1 MSGLLCF
8 SLPDSKEIVKKF
20 GNWTNEILNNEAF
33 FVSNFN
39 KSKRFFFRE
48 DESSNSFDTE
58 LTKWEGNATDT
69 KEQYKSKVNEF
80 IQFCQEDESRKVVLS
95 RNAWTQIPINNV
107 VSIFENLV
115 NAYPS
120 AFVYL
125 IQSKEF
131 GCWIG
136 ATPEKLLRGV
146 GKNLTTMSLAGSR
159 ILNDPFEWTN
169 KEIKE
174 QSIVTEYISD
184 ILDYCKVS
192 YSKSPSSTIRAGNI
206 EHLSTE
212 FKLEMNG
219 LSPYELASK
228 LHPTPAVC
236 GLPQKEAID
245 YINSK
250 EGYDRKLYTGIIG
263 WSSSEETQLFVNLRC
278 AQLFSN
284 GVLSY
289 VGGGITKDSDPEK
302 EWLETEF
309 KSQTLLSVIQK
320 M

>member
-1 MSGLLCF
+1 L
-8 SLPDSKEIVKKF
+8 
-20 GNWTNEILNNEAF
+20 
-33 FVSNFN
+33 
-39 KSKRFFFRE
+39 
-48 DESSNSFDTE
+48 
-58 LTKWEGNATDT
+58 
-69 KEQYKSKVNEF
+69 
-80 IQFCQEDESRKVVLS
+80 VV
-95 RNAWTQIPINNV
+95 
-107 VSIFENLV
+107 
-115 NAYPS
+115 AYPS

-125 IQSKEF
+125 IDSKEF

-136 ATPEKLLRGV
+136 ATPEKLLRGKEKV
-146 GKNLTTMSLAGSR
+146 LTTISLAGSR
-159 ILNDPFEWTN
+159 SVLDSFEWTD

-174 QSIVTEYISD
+174 QIIVTDYISKV
-184 ILDYCKVS
+184 LDANTVS
-192 YSKSPSSTIRAGNI
+192 YSKSECTTVRAGNV

-212 FKLEMNG
+212 FTLQLNEQ
-219 LSPYELASK
+219 SPAELAAQ
-228 LHPTPAVC
+228 LHPTPAVS
-236 GLPQKEAID
+236 GLPKSQAISF
-245 YINSK
+245 INHN

-263 WSSSEETQLFVNLRC
+263 WSSAKETQLFVNLRC